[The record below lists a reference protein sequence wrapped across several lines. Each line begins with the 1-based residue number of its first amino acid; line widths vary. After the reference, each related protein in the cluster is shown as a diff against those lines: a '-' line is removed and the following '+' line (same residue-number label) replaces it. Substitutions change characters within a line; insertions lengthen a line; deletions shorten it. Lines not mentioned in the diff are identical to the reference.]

1 MGVVWHVMGML
12 NSQVLGVFCT
22 VEAEV
27 LLFSNPTETV
37 CGLYSGELFTPGS
50 YVQHAL
56 YMMSHSSY
64 CYKKVFDL
72 VNASLGDL

>member
-50 YVQHAL
+50 VCTTCPVHDVPQQL
-56 YMMSHSSY
+56 LLQ
-64 CYKKVFDL
+64 KGV
-72 VNASLGDL
+72 